1 MKNMNLFALSSLLE
15 YLGTL
20 IIALTALSVHLRMKK
35 EKSVDA
41 QVITQIGKE
50 KIFAYLGILL
60 LTIGFAMEIIL
71 FLKY

>member
-1 MKNMNLFALSSLLE
+1 MNLFALSSLLE

-50 KIFAYLGILL
+50 KIFAYLGIIL